1 MTVANGPAP
10 CYGSFMNT
18 HALRIL
24 LSVATALMLAACSSE
39 PAPVPGKSAYAPRTT
54 ATAERTMLPRVF
66 DAVGTVKARTDS
78 RVEAQV
84 TGRVLQVLVRP
95 GDKVQAGDELVVLDS
110 RASQAQLERA
120 RQAQAS
126 ARSQIGQARDALASA
141 QAGFDKAESTYRRMK
156 QLFDQKVVTAEE
168 VEKAE
173 AAHLQARAA
182 LNQARE
188 AVVETQSRSQEASKV
203 VQEAEIGLDY
213 TTIRA
218 QENGEVA
225 QRLAE
230 PGDLAFPGK
239 ALLSLQTGASLR
251 LEAMVRESAIGKV
264 RIGDALPVVISALE
278 DESPITG
285 TVDEIEPLADPV
297 TRSFLVKVRLP
308 ELPGLYPGMF
318 GRLLIP
324 LGEREGVLAPESAIT
339 RVGQLETVRVKS
351 GDDWRTVYV
360 RTGARHG
367 DRVEILSGLSGGE
380 TLGIGIE
387 TEAK

>member
-1 MTVANGPAP
+1 
-10 CYGSFMNT
+10 MNI

-24 LSVATALMLAACSSE
+24 LSLAAALLLAACSSG
-39 PAPVPGKSAYAPRTT
+39 PAPVAGKPAHAPRTT
-54 ATAERTMLPRVF
+54 VTAQRALLPRVF

-84 TGRVLQVLVRP
+84 TGRVLEVLVRP
-95 GDKVQAGDELVVLDS
+95 GDKVKAGDELIRLDD
-110 RASQAQLERA
+110 RATQAQLGRS
-120 RQAQAS
+120 RQAQES

-182 LNQARE
+182 LSQARE
-188 AVVETQSRSQEASKV
+188 AVVEAQSRTQEAAKV

-218 QENGEVA
+218 QEDGEVA

-251 LEAMVRESAIGKV
+251 LEAMVRESVIGRV
-264 RIGDALPVVISALE
+264 RIGDSLPVVISALE
-278 DESPITG
+278 GGAPITG
-285 TVDEIEPLADPV
+285 AVDEIEPLADPV
-297 TRSFLVKVRLP
+297 TRSFLVKARLP

-324 LGEREGVLAPESAIT
+324 LGEREGVLAPEAAVT
-339 RVGQLETVRVKS
+339 RVGQLETVRVRS
-351 GDDWRTVYV
+351 GDDWQTVYV

-380 TLGIGIE
+380 ALGIGIE
-387 TEAK
+387 TEAQ